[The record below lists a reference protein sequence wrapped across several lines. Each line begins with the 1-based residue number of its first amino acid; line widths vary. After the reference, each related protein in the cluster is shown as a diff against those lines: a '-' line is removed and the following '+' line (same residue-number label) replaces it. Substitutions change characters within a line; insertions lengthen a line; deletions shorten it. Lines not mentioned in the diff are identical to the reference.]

1 MIIGLNKILGTQTI
15 NLETGEIIDNSVI
28 DCFGGGGGGKGGGGG
43 STRVI
48 YQESPQS
55 IAYREAQLQRERERT
70 ASENKIKADA
80 SAVKADWESRSGMQS
95 VSRSGTYNAPTE
107 QNVGL
112 LAEATRK
119 VAKGSEA
126 EKANTAKT
134 ESSNQTIKGG
144 SAGGDISSGLGNV
157 VEEDESGLFF
167 KKKKA

>member
-28 DCFGGGGGGKGGGGG
+28 DCFGGGGGGG
-43 STRVI
+43 STKII

-55 IAYREAQLQRERERT
+55 IAYREAQLQKERERV

-95 VSRSGTYNAPTE
+95 VSRSGSYNAPTE

-112 LAEATRK
+112 LAEATRT
-119 VAKGSEA
+119 ASKGSEA
-126 EKANTAKT
+126 QKANTAKT
-134 ESSNQTIKGG
+134 ESSSQTIKGG
-144 SAGGDISSGLGNV
+144 SGSGDITSGLGNV

-167 KKKKA
+167 KKKKS

>member
-15 NLETGEIIDNSVI
+15 NLESGEIIDNSVI
-28 DCFGGGGGGKGGGGG
+28 DCFGGGGGGGK
-43 STRVI
+43 TKII

-55 IAYREAQLQRERERT
+55 IAYREAQLQREKERT

-80 SAVKADWESRSGMQS
+80 AAVKADWESRSGMQS

-112 LAEATRK
+112 LAEATRTA
-119 VAKGSEA
+119 AKGSEA
-126 EKANTAKT
+126 EKANTSKT
-134 ESSNQTIKGG
+134 ESSTQTIRGG
-144 SAGGDISSGLGNV
+144 SGSGDISSGLGNV
-157 VEEDESGLFF
+157 VEEDETGLFF

>member
-28 DCFGGGGGGKGGGGG
+28 DCFGGGGGKGGGGG
-43 STRVI
+43 TQVI
-48 YQESPQS
+48 YRESPQS
-55 IAYREAQLQRERERT
+55 IAYREAQQQRERERV

-134 ESSNQTIKGG
+134 ESSSQTIKGG
-144 SAGGDISSGLGNV
+144 SGSGDITSGLGNV

>member
-28 DCFGGGGGGKGGGGG
+28 DCFGGGGGGG
-43 STRVI
+43 TTVI
-48 YQESPQS
+48 YKESPQS
-55 IAYREAQLQRERERT
+55 IAYRQAQLEREKERV

-80 SAVKADWESRSGMQS
+80 AAVKADWESRSGMQS

-112 LAEATRK
+112 LAEATRTA
-119 VAKGSEA
+119 AKGSEA

-144 SAGGDISSGLGNV
+144 SAAGDISSGLGLGNV

-167 KKKKA
+167 KKKKV

>member
-1 MIIGLNKILGTQTI
+1 MIIGLNKILGTQSI

-28 DCFGGGGGGKGGGGG
+28 DCFGGGGGKGGGG
-43 STRVI
+43 STKVI

-119 VAKGSEA
+119 VTKGSEA

>member
-28 DCFGGGGGGKGGGGG
+28 DCFGGGGGKGGGG
-43 STRVI
+43 STKVI

-55 IAYREAQLQRERERT
+55 IAYREAQQQRERERV

-95 VSRSGTYNAPTE
+95 VSRSGAYNAPAE

-119 VAKGSEA
+119 VEKGSEA

-134 ESSNQTIKGG
+134 ESSTQTIKGG
-144 SAGGDISSGLGNV
+144 SAGGDISSGLGSV
-157 VEEDESGLFF
+157 IEEDESGLFF

>member
-28 DCFGGGGGGKGGGGG
+28 DCFGGGGGG
-43 STRVI
+43 STQVI
-48 YQESPQS
+48 YRESPQS
-55 IAYREAQLQRERERT
+55 IAYREAQQQRERERV

-95 VSRSGTYNAPTE
+95 VSRSGSYNAPTE

-112 LAEATRK
+112 LAEATRT
-119 VAKGSEA
+119 ASKGSEA
-126 EKANTAKT
+126 QKANTAKT
-134 ESSNQTIKGG
+134 ESSSQTIKGG
-144 SAGGDISSGLGNV
+144 SGSGDITSGLGNV

>member
-28 DCFGGGGGGKGGGGG
+28 DCFGGGGGG
-43 STRVI
+43 STKVI
-48 YQESPQS
+48 YKESPQS
-55 IAYREAQLQRERERT
+55 IAYREAQLQREKERT

-112 LAEATRK
+112 LAEATRTA
-119 VAKGSEA
+119 AKGSEA

-144 SAGGDISSGLGNV
+144 SGSGDISSGLGNV

>member
-28 DCFGGGGGGKGGGGG
+28 DCFGGGGGG
-43 STRVI
+43 STKVI

-55 IAYREAQLQRERERT
+55 IAYREAQLQRERERV

-95 VSRSGTYNAPTE
+95 LLRSGSYNAPTE

-119 VAKGSEA
+119 VEKGSAA

-134 ESSNQTIKGG
+134 ESSTQTIRGG
-144 SAGGDISSGLGNV
+144 SGSGDITSGLGNV

-167 KKKKA
+167 KKKKS

>member
-28 DCFGGGGGGKGGGGG
+28 ECFGGGGGGGG
-43 STRVI
+43 TQVI

-95 VSRSGTYNAPTE
+95 VSRSGSYNAPTE

-112 LAEATRK
+112 LAEATRT
-119 VAKGSEA
+119 ASKGSEA
-126 EKANTAKT
+126 QKANTAKT
-134 ESSNQTIKGG
+134 ESSSQTIKGG
-144 SAGGDISSGLGNV
+144 SGSGDITSGLGNV

-167 KKKKA
+167 KKKKS

>member
-1 MIIGLNKILGTQTI
+1 MIIGLNKIFGTQTI

-28 DCFGGGGGGKGGGGG
+28 DCFGGGGGKGGGGG
-43 STRVI
+43 STQVI
-48 YQESPQS
+48 YRESPQS
-55 IAYREAQLQRERERT
+55 IAYREAQQQRERERV

-95 VSRSGTYNAPTE
+95 VSRSGSFNAPAE

-119 VAKGSEA
+119 VANGSAA

-134 ESSNQTIKGG
+134 ESLNQTIKGG
-144 SAGGDISSGLGNV
+144 SGSGDISSGLGSV

-167 KKKKA
+167 KKKKV

>member
-1 MIIGLNKILGTQTI
+1 MIIGLNKIFGTQTI

-28 DCFGGGGGGKGGGGG
+28 DCFGGGGGKGGGGG

-55 IAYREAQLQRERERT
+55 IAYREAQLQRERERV

-107 QNVGL
+107 QNVGV

-119 VAKGSEA
+119 VEKGSEA

-167 KKKKA
+167 KKKKV

>member
-28 DCFGGGGGGKGGGGG
+28 DCFGGGGGGGK
-43 STRVI
+43 TTVI
-48 YQESPQS
+48 YRESPQS
-55 IAYREAQLQRERERT
+55 IAYREAQLERERERS

-112 LAEATRK
+112 LAAATRT
-119 VAKGSEA
+119 ATKGSEA
-126 EKANTAKT
+126 EKANTAKP
-134 ESSNQTIKGG
+134 ESSTQTFKGG
-144 SAGGDISSGLGNV
+144 SGSGSGDISSGLGNV
-157 VEEDESGLFF
+157 VEDDESGLFF

>member
-1 MIIGLNKILGTQTI
+1 MIIGLNKIFGTQTI

-28 DCFGGGGGGKGGGGG
+28 DCFGGGGGKGGGG

-55 IAYREAQLQRERERT
+55 IAYREAQQQRERERV

-95 VSRSGTYNAPTE
+95 VSRSGSFNAPAE
-107 QNVGL
+107 QNVGV

-119 VAKGSEA
+119 VEKGSEA

-157 VEEDESGLFF
+157 VEEDESG
-167 KKKKA
+167 

>member
-28 DCFGGGGGGKGGGGG
+28 DCFGGGGGGG
-43 STRVI
+43 STKII

-55 IAYREAQLQRERERT
+55 IAYREAQLQRERERV
-70 ASENKIKADA
+70 AAENKIKADA

-95 VSRSGTYNAPTE
+95 VSRSGSYNAPTE

-134 ESSNQTIKGG
+134 ESSTQTIKGG

-157 VEEDESGLFF
+157 VEEDETGLFF
-167 KKKKA
+167 KKKKV

>member
-1 MIIGLNKILGTQTI
+1 MIIGLNKILGAQTI

-28 DCFGGGGGGKGGGGG
+28 DCFGGGGGKGGGGG
-43 STRVI
+43 STQVI
-48 YQESPQS
+48 YRESPQS
-55 IAYREAQLQRERERT
+55 IAYREAQQQRERERI

-95 VSRSGTYNAPTE
+95 LSRSGSFNAPAE

-134 ESSNQTIKGG
+134 ESLNQTIKGG
-144 SAGGDISSGLGNV
+144 SGSGDISSGLGNV

-167 KKKKA
+167 KKKKV

>member
-28 DCFGGGGGGKGGGGG
+28 DCFGGGGGEGGGG

-70 ASENKIKADA
+70 AAENKIKADA

-95 VSRSGTYNAPTE
+95 VSRSGSFNAPAE

-119 VAKGSEA
+119 AEKGSEA

-134 ESSNQTIKGG
+134 ASSTQTIKGG
-144 SAGGDISSGLGNV
+144 SGSGDISSGLGNV
-157 VEEDESGLFF
+157 VEDDESGLFF

>member
-28 DCFGGGGGGKGGGGG
+28 DCFGGGGGG
-43 STRVI
+43 STKVI

-95 VSRSGTYNAPTE
+95 VSRSGSYNAPTE

-112 LAEATRK
+112 LAEATRTA
-119 VAKGSEA
+119 AKGSEA

-134 ESSNQTIKGG
+134 ESSKQPIKGG
-144 SAGGDISSGLGNV
+144 SGSGDITSGLGNV
-157 VEEDESGLFF
+157 VEDDESGLFF